1 VKESDSDVEI
11 EGSMAKCVEAFQQ
24 ESQEIYVICILA
36 MCPFQIIAAFVGW
49 VLPDLY
55 FKAHHQA
62 KEDAA
67 LAQHTAGGSF
77 ESESAE
83 NPAAGAQ
90 DK

>member
-1 VKESDSDVEI
+1 
-11 EGSMAKCVEAFQQ
+11 MAKCVEEFQQ
-24 ESQEIYVICILA
+24 ESQEIYIILILA
-36 MCPFQIIAAFVGW
+36 MSPFQIIAAYVGW

-67 LAQHTAGGSF
+67 LAQHTAAGSF

-83 NPAAGAQ
+83 NPVARAK

>member
-1 VKESDSDVEI
+1 
-11 EGSMAKCVEAFQQ
+11 MAKCVEAFQQ
-24 ESQEIYVICILA
+24 ESQETYVIFILA
-36 MCPFQIIAAFVGW
+36 MSPFQIIAAYVGW

-55 FKAHHQA
+55 FQAHHQA

-67 LAQHTAGGSF
+67 LAQHTAGSAF

-83 NPAAGAQ
+83 NPVA